1 MAGKFTLGKKEKLK
15 SRKLIGQ
22 LFSEGKN
29 FPFAGFRV
37 YYLFSPLTRQQQDK
51 MPPVLFGIG
60 VSSKNFK
67 KAVDRNRVKRLVRES
82 YRLQKTE
89 LQKKLREKKL
99 SLNLFFIYTSRDIP
113 GFITVKENLK
123 LILDRMINI
132 ADENISSNS

>member
-1 MAGKFTLGKKEKLK
+1 
-15 SRKLIGQ
+15 
-22 LFSEGKN
+22 
-29 FPFAGFRV
+29 
-37 YYLFSPLTRQQQDK
+37 
-51 MPPVLFGIG
+51 
-60 VSSKNFK
+60 
-67 KAVDRNRVKRLVRES
+67 VRES

>member
-1 MAGKFTLGKKEKLK
+1 
-15 SRKLIGQ
+15 
-22 LFSEGKN
+22 
-29 FPFAGFRV
+29 
-37 YYLFSPLTRQQQDK
+37 